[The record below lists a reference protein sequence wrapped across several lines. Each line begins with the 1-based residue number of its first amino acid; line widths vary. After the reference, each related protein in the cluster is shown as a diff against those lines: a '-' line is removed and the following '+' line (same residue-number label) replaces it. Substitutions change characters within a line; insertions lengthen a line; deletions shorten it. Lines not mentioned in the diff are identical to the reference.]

1 MWLSNEKTPIN
12 FEPAFSS
19 FEGEKKKE
27 KRKRTYKNIDTM
39 A

>member
-19 FEGEKKKE
+19 FEGGGEEKEKEKKE
-27 KRKRTYKNIDTM
+27 KNV
-39 A
+39 